1 MSEKLIILKKYLYI
15 TLGCS
20 CIALGYIGIIIPG
33 IPTTPFLLLSL
44 WFFSRS
50 SESYKT
56 WLLNHKLFGKIIKNW
71 YLYRSIDNKS
81 KLIAILFIIFTFGT
95 SIYYAFP
102 IIVDFIFIIFALILC
117 LFIITR
123 PKPKNVK

>member
-1 MSEKLIILKKYLYI
+1 MGKTIFMIKKYFYI

-50 SESYKT
+50 SKSYKM
-56 WLLNHKLFGKIIKNW
+56 WLLNHKLFGAIIKNW
-71 YLYRSIDNKS
+71 YLHRSIDNKS
-81 KLIAILFIIFTFGT
+81 KVIAILLIILTFTT
-95 SIYYAFP
+95 SIYFAFP
-102 IIVDFIFIIFALILC
+102 ITVDIIFIIFATILC

-123 PKPKNVK
+123 PKP